1 MDISRYIV
9 EYIQEHPKLIVPG
22 LGTFYKE
29 EIPAQFDAAKN
40 TFLPPSEKI
49 LFKSEYSND
58 STLQQFIA
66 SKEKAKAKSIQQ
78 FIEQYV
84 HNLTDLLANTEEI
97 KIDGLGTF
105 TKKRNKLHF
114 SADKNLA
121 RSNTFFGL
129 KPLKDLAEP
138 SIDEVQTQ
146 VVEEPTPSTLAEQEV
161 VLSTAIEVE
170 EQEEP
175 SSGTFKKVLLFILI
189 LLLTTLA
196 IVQSFFPS
204 YLDVLWNKPSTEK
217 NPIDT
222 LSTAINSIPAPDT
235 TAVVDTMSIAADSTI
250 TSTAIAKPSEPSFEI
265 IVAAFHKQS
274 EADEF
279 IQQLATRNIQAHA
292 IQTKK
297 GGLLKISIGTYANE
311 QEASAALE
319 KTHKELAKNAWI
331 YRVKPIKTEQNVSIT
346 NWYD

>member
-49 LFKSEYSND
+49 LFQSEYSND
-58 STLQQFIA
+58 SALQQFIA

-84 HNLTDLLANTEEI
+84 NNLTDLLANTEEI

-114 SADKNLA
+114 SADKTLE
-121 RSNTFFGL
+121 RSNAFFGL

-138 SIDEVQTQ
+138 STEEVKTQ
-146 VVEEPTPSTLAEQEV
+146 VTVETVPAAVEEQEE
-161 VLSTAIEVE
+161 LIAAAIEVE
-170 EQEEP
+170 EQEE
-175 SSGTFKKVLLFILI
+175 SSGGTFKKVLLFILI
-189 LLLTTLA
+189 ILLTTLA

-204 YLDVLWNKPSTEK
+204 YLSVFWNKPSTEIS
-217 NPIDT
+217 PVDT
-222 LSTAINSIPAPDT
+222 LSTAKDSIAAPDT
-235 TAVVDTMSIAADSTI
+235 TAVVDTMSIAADSIT
-250 TSTAIAKPSEPSFEI
+250 TSTAVAKPSEPSFEI

-279 IQQLATRNIQAHA
+279 IQELATRNLQAHA

-311 QEASAALE
+311 QDAIAALA

-331 YRVKPIKTEQNVSIT
+331 YRVKPLKTQQNVSTT
-346 NWYD
+346 N